1 MEEEVKRG
9 QRSGSGFN
17 RAQQSTEVN
26 SPMEANEVQ
35 ELKEHAE
42 HGAHETTMRPVAF
55 TMSVLAVM
63 VAITT
68 VLGHRTHT
76 QAVLFQNQATDQWN
90 EYQAKKIRSYNT
102 SLAVDMLN
110 SITVADKEKAAKIA
124 KGYADHQEK
133 WNEDLNEE
141 QEKAKGLEEKVEQ
154 AEARADR
161 FDLGEALLEIGLVI
175 TSVTLLTK
183 SRIYWYFGIIFA
195 LGGVASAL
203 SVLGLK

>member
-1 MEEEVKRG
+1 
-9 QRSGSGFN
+9 
-17 RAQQSTEVN
+17 
-26 SPMEANEVQ
+26 MEANEAH
-35 ELKEHAE
+35 ELQEHAE
-42 HGAHETTMRPVAF
+42 HGAHDTSMRPVAF
-55 TMSVLAVM
+55 TMSVLAVL

-76 QAVLFQNQATDQWN
+76 QAVLFQNKATDQWN

-102 SLAVDMLN
+102 SLAGDMLN
-110 SITVADKEKAAKIA
+110 AIAVADKEKAEKIEKA
-124 KGYADHQEK
+124 YADHQEK
-133 WNEDLNEE
+133 WNEDLSEE

-183 SRIYWYFGIIFA
+183 SRIYWYFGIVFA

-203 SVLGLK
+203 SVLALK